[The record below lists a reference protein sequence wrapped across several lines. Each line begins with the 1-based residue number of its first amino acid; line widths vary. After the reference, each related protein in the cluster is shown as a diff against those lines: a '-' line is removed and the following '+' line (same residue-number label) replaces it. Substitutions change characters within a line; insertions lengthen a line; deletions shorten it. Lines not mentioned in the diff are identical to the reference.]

1 MDQAMT
7 LRQAPYSEPEPPS
20 RGIPVIAVTSGK
32 GGVGKTNV
40 VANLAVA
47 LARLGKRVLVL
58 DADLGL
64 GNLDVLLGL
73 IPRYTLEHVLSGE
86 QRLADIAIPG
96 PSGIRILPAS
106 SGVQDLTHLT
116 PSQQILLQQELDHL
130 ASSID
135 LLLID
140 TGAGISSNV
149 LFFASAAHEIL
160 VVASPE
166 PTSIT
171 DAYALMKVL
180 SQRYNETHFR
190 LLVNMVRTQREGLDV
205 FRKIGLVADRF
216 LNISIDYV
224 GCIPDDDY
232 VPLSVCRQRPVIDL
246 YPQAPASLEFQR
258 LAGIVERWP
267 VARAPKGGVQFL
279 WQRSVL
285 S

>member
-7 LRQAPYSEPEPPS
+7 LRQMPCIEPQPRS

-40 VANLAVA
+40 VANVAVA
-47 LARLGKRVLVL
+47 LAQLGKRVLVL

-73 IPRYTLEHVLSGE
+73 IPRYTLEHVLAGE
-86 QRLADIAIPG
+86 KHLSDIAVTGPG
-96 PSGIRILPAS
+96 GIRILPAS

-116 PSQQILLQQELDHL
+116 PAQQILLQQELDDL

-149 LFFASAAHEIL
+149 LFFACAAHEIL

-180 SQRYNETHFR
+180 SHRYHENHFR
-190 LLVNMVRTQREGLDV
+190 LLVNMARNQREGREV
-205 FRKIGLVADRF
+205 FRKIGLVADRY

-232 VPLSVCRQRPVIDL
+232 VPLSVCRQRPVIEL
-246 YPQAPASLEFQR
+246 YPQAPASLGFQR

-267 VARAPKGGVQFL
+267 VTRAPKGGVQFL

>member
-1 MDQAMT
+1 
-7 LRQAPYSEPEPPS
+7 
-20 RGIPVIAVTSGK
+20 
-32 GGVGKTNV
+32 
-40 VANLAVA
+40 
-47 LARLGKRVLVL
+47 
-58 DADLGL
+58 
-64 GNLDVLLGL
+64 VLLGL
-73 IPRYTLEHVLSGE
+73 IPKFTLEHVLAGE
-86 QRLADIAIPG
+86 KRLADIAIPG
-96 PSGIRILPAS
+96 PGGIRILPAS

-116 PSQQILLQQELDHL
+116 PPQQILLQQELDHL
-130 ASSID
+130 AGSID

-180 SQRYNETHFR
+180 SHRYDETHFR
-190 LLVNMVRTQREGLDV
+190 LLVNMARHRREGLEV

-224 GCIPDDDY
+224 GFIPDDDY
-232 VPLSVCRQRPVIDL
+232 VSLSVCRQRPVIDL
-246 YPQAPASLEFQR
+246 YPQAPASIEFER
-258 LAGIVERWP
+258 LAGIVQRWP
-267 VARAPKGGVQFL
+267 VTRPPKGGVQFL
-279 WQRSVL
+279 WQRSVI

>member
-1 MDQAMT
+1 MT
-7 LRQAPYSEPEPPS
+7 LRQVPCFEPERRV
-20 RGIPVIAVTSGK
+20 RGIPVLAVTSGK

-73 IPRYTLEHVLSGE
+73 IPRYTLEHVLAGE
-86 QRLADIAIPG
+86 KRLSDIAITGPG
-96 PSGIRILPAS
+96 GIRILPAS

-116 PSQQILLQQELDHL
+116 PPQQILLQQELEHL
-130 ASSID
+130 SSSID

-180 SQRYNETHFR
+180 SHRYNETHFR
-190 LLVNMVRTQREGLDV
+190 LLVNMARNQREGLDV
-205 FRKIGLVADRF
+205 YRKMGLVADRF

-224 GCIPDDDY
+224 GFIPDDDY
-232 VPLSVCRQRPVIDL
+232 VPLSVCRQRPVIEL
-246 YPQAPASLEFQR
+246 YPQAPANLEFQR
-258 LAGIVERWP
+258 VADIVARWP
-267 VARAPKGGVQFL
+267 VTRAPKGGVQFL
-279 WQRSVL
+279 WQRSVR

>member
-7 LRQAPYSEPEPPS
+7 LRHAACIEPERRS

-73 IPRYTLEHVLSGE
+73 IPRYTLEHVLTGE
-86 QRLADIAIPG
+86 KRLSDIAITG

-116 PSQQILLQQELDHL
+116 QPQQILLQQELDHL

-149 LFFASAAHEIL
+149 LFFAAAAHEIL

-180 SQRYNETHFR
+180 SHRYHETHFR
-190 LLVNMVRTQREGLDV
+190 LLVNMARNQREGLDV

-224 GCIPDDDY
+224 GFIPDDDY
-232 VPLSVCRQRPVIDL
+232 VSLSVCRQRPVIDL

-258 LAGIVERWP
+258 LACIVERWP
-267 VARAPKGGVQFL
+267 VTRAPKGGVQFL
-279 WQRSVL
+279 WQRSVP